1 MDFFTGAILSGVVY
15 DMIKCGVMLSEDNL
29 KAKLIAW
36 VIDDT
41 TLSAISN
48 ELGKLELTEDLS
60 ELAIE
65 KKVLASSEMQII
77 IKNIQPVSNGNTII
91 QNNVNGDNIGKNK
104 VINNGI

>member
-1 MDFFTGAILSGVVY
+1 MDFLTDTILSGVVY
-15 DMIKCGVMLSEDNL
+15 DMIRCGVMLSADNL
-29 KAKLIAW
+29 KDKLRGWA
-36 VIDDT
+36 IDET
-41 TLSAISN
+41 ALSSISN
-48 ELGKLELTEDLS
+48 ELSKLKLTEDLS